1 MMVSSYKS
9 NCSRDFFRTSFD
21 WTDSEFSDI
30 RDHSQTQYQFA
41 EEPEQESHFQRK
53 KKTSPRPKMVESA
66 KYSAGQLVYVKKY
79 NPRNGKFQICDGE
92 IVSSADKGFGAI
104 SYTWT
109 ALNTGKTYRAW
120 EDEIYPSYSVARAAL
135 DADEAAKEAKKEELQ
150 PTVTYDNL
158 QDIKSIHDN
167 ISAVSASPETGTIML
182 KNSKGIER
190 EACQIV
196 DDVDNAK
203 GDILITN
210 SRCNEIEKHIDYLEK
225 ELAKEKKRRS
235 KLARLGIACL
245 FGG

>member
-30 RDHSQTQYQFA
+30 RYYSHPRYNFS

-53 KKTSPRPKMVESA
+53 KKSSPRPKMVESA

-79 NPRNGKFQICDGE
+79 NPRTGKFQICDGE

-104 SYTWT
+104 SYTWI

-120 EDEIYPSYSVARAAL
+120 EDDIYPSYSVARAAL
-135 DADEAAKEAKKEELQ
+135 DADEAVKEAKKEELK

-167 ISAVSASPETGTIML
+167 ITVVSVSPDAGAIML

-203 GDILITN
+203 GDILTTN

-225 ELAKEKKRRS
+225 ELIKEKKRRS

>member
-1 MMVSSYKS
+1 MKVSSYKS

-21 WTDSEFSDI
+21 CADSEFSDI
-30 RDHSQTQYQFA
+30 RDYSHPRYNFS
-41 EEPEQESHFQRK
+41 EEPEQESNFQRK
-53 KKTSPRPKMVESA
+53 KKSSPRPKMVESA

-79 NPRNGKFQICDGE
+79 NPRTGKFQICDGE
-92 IVSSADKGFGAI
+92 IVSSVDKGFGAI
-104 SYTWT
+104 SYTWI

-120 EDEIYPSYSVARAAL
+120 EDDIYPSYSVARAAL
-135 DADEAAKEAKKEELQ
+135 DADEAVKESKKEELQ

-167 ISAVSASPETGTIML
+167 ITVVSVSPDAGAIML

-190 EACQIV
+190 EVCQIV

-203 GDILITN
+203 GDILTTN

-225 ELAKEKKRRS
+225 ELIKEKKRRS

>member
-79 NPRNGKFQICDGE
+79 NPRTGKFQICDGE
-92 IVSSADKGFGAI
+92 IVSSVDKGFGAI
-104 SYTWT
+104 SYTWI

-120 EDEIYPSYSVARAAL
+120 EEEIYPSYSVARAAL

-167 ISAVSASPETGTIML
+167 ISVVSVSPDAGAIML
-182 KNSKGIER
+182 KNSKGIEC

-203 GDILITN
+203 GDILTTN

-225 ELAKEKKRRS
+225 ELIKEKKRRS
-235 KLARLGIACL
+235 KLGIACL

>member
-1 MMVSSYKS
+1 MKVSSYKS

-21 WTDSEFSDI
+21 CADSEFSDI
-30 RDHSQTQYQFA
+30 RDYSHPRYNFS
-41 EEPEQESHFQRK
+41 EEPEQESNFQRK
-53 KKTSPRPKMVESA
+53 KKSSPRPKMVESA

-79 NPRNGKFQICDGE
+79 NPRTGKFQICDGE
-92 IVSSADKGFGAI
+92 IVSSVDKGFGAI
-104 SYTWT
+104 SYTWI

-120 EDEIYPSYSVARAAL
+120 EDDIYPSYSVARAAL
-135 DADEAAKEAKKEELQ
+135 DADEAVKESKKEELQ

-167 ISAVSASPETGTIML
+167 ISVVSVSPDAGAIML

-190 EACQIV
+190 EVCQIV

-203 GDILITN
+203 GDILTTN

-225 ELAKEKKRRS
+225 ELIKEKKRRS

>member
-9 NCSRDFFRTSFD
+9 NCSRDFFRTRFD

-79 NPRNGKFQICDGE
+79 NPRTGKFQICDGE
-92 IVSSADKGFGAI
+92 IVSSVDKGFGAI
-104 SYTWT
+104 SYTWI

-120 EDEIYPSYSVARAAL
+120 EEEIYPSYSVARAAL
-135 DADEAAKEAKKEELQ
+135 DADEVAKEAKKEELQ
-150 PTVTYDNL
+150 PTITYDNL

-167 ISAVSASPETGTIML
+167 VAVVSASSETGTLML
-182 KNSKGIER
+182 KNSKGIAR
-190 EACQIV
+190 ESCQIV

-203 GDILITN
+203 GDILTTN

-225 ELAKEKKRRS
+225 ELIKEKKKRS

>member
-79 NPRNGKFQICDGE
+79 NPRTGKFQICDGE
-92 IVSSADKGFGAI
+92 IVSSVDKGFGAI
-104 SYTWT
+104 SYTWI

-120 EDEIYPSYSVARAAL
+120 EEEIYPSYSVARAAL

-167 ISAVSASPETGTIML
+167 ISVVSVSPDAGAIML

-203 GDILITN
+203 GDILTTN

-225 ELAKEKKRRS
+225 ELIKEKKRRS

>member
-9 NCSRDFFRTSFD
+9 NCSRDFFRTRFD

-53 KKTSPRPKMVESA
+53 KKTSPRPKMVEST

-79 NPRNGKFQICDGE
+79 NPRTGKFQICDGE
-92 IVSSADKGFGAI
+92 IVSSVDKGFGAI

-109 ALNTGKTYRAW
+109 ALNTGKTYRSW

-135 DADEAAKEAKKEELQ
+135 DADEAAKEAKKEELR

-167 ISAVSASPETGTIML
+167 ISVVSVSPDAGAIML

-203 GDILITN
+203 GDILTTN

-225 ELAKEKKRRS
+225 ELIKEKKRRS
-235 KLARLGIACL
+235 KLVRLGIACL